1 MISFLLSS
9 LKTLTDFRMHP
20 DYVMYYMFW
29 SKFVLVEMIPYV
41 TIIVLNTAIMLKI
54 RKSRWVQNI
63 CSLDR

>member
-1 MISFLLSS
+1 
-9 LKTLTDFRMHP
+9 MHP